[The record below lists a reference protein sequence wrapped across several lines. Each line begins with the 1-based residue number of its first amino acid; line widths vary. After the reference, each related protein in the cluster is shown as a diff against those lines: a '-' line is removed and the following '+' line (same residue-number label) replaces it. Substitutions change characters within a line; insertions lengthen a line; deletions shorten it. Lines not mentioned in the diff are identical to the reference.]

1 MIPVSLF
8 SGLFIHFALISMMAI
23 GGFMATLPGMYS
35 YLVDTAALLTPEQ
48 FAKTVAFGQSLPGPN
63 MLIAGVLGWAACG
76 PLGALATLSGTAI
89 PFSLIAVAAGRY
101 VREHK
106 TSYLVRAYK
115 SGMAPVA
122 IGLLFAT
129 AYLLLSGDL
138 TNWKS
143 VCWAAVVTL
152 IVWRTRFPLILLI
165 AAGGVLG
172 VLSAFA

>member
-1 MIPVSLF
+1 MIPASLF
-8 SGLFIHFALISMMAI
+8 AGLFIHFALISIMAI

-35 YLVDTAALLTPEQ
+35 YLVDIAALLTPEQ

-89 PFSLIAVAAGRY
+89 PFSLIAVAA
-101 VREHK
+101 
-106 TSYLVRAYK
+106 
-115 SGMAPVA
+115 VA

-152 IVWRTRFPLILLI
+152 IVWRTKFPLILLI

-172 VLSAFA
+172 ALGVFA

>member
-1 MIPVSLF
+1 M
-8 SGLFIHFALISMMAI
+8 
-23 GGFMATLPGMYS
+23 
-35 YLVDTAALLTPEQ
+35 
-48 FAKTVAFGQSLPGPN
+48 
-63 MLIAGVLGWAACG
+63 
-76 PLGALATLSGTAI
+76 
-89 PFSLIAVAAGRY
+89 
-101 VREHK
+101 REHK

-152 IVWRTRFPLILLI
+152 IVWRTKFPLILLI

-172 VLSAFA
+172 VLGAFT

>member
-1 MIPVSLF
+1 MIPASLF
-8 SGLFIHFALISMMAI
+8 AGLFIHFALISIMAI

-115 SGMAPVA
+115 SGMA
-122 IGLLFAT
+122 
-129 AYLLLSGDL
+129 
-138 TNWKS
+138 
-143 VCWAAVVTL
+143 AVVTL
-152 IVWRTRFPLILLI
+152 IVWRTKFPLILLI

-172 VLSAFA
+172 ALGVFA